1 MRKQVILSLFLL
13 TILMGQAVAI
23 PLIIPL
29 AVGAIGGGIVGY
41 ILGNEFNLHFLE
53 PNVNPDGDAMVIY
66 TTTKTA
72 LLTNARDYEFI
83 ITTYKNLAEYVK
95 YYALARAKAVYAIE
109 VAKGLNNTD
118 DLSEVLT
125 NAMNKATDVAS
136 DTLDNATENLLCF
149 WDNYVNTLRWNLKNY
164 IESANTLN
172 KDPGLNPDDLYQ
184 DCISLD
190 SIPYNGNLDVSY
202 TVIYND
208 YQGKDVPAIYLEGK
222 KLYDVNDIV
231 SILDIM
237 AENREFVI
245 NNLVTY
251 FEEVNNKVLSGEI
264 NISELANEVI
274 DPYALLTMAQ
284 NDSTNS
290 LVWAQY
296 SLALMGLQTNTTA
309 PVTVKVGNETYEGY
323 IFASYPTN
331 FEVGHN
337 YTVPD
342 DQAVFILTSD
352 GKLVT
357 LQPGDSF
364 ELVRA
369 VDEKTGKE
377 LDNINMTS
385 FTPASFNAS
394 AYDEEL
400 GKLIE
405 LQKEI
410 LDKLTTTGGG
420 SDWAD
425 KINDFWN
432 GLDWQVKAFIVGGGI
447 LVAIILIGRS
457 FGRGGVSVI
466 RVEEPRK

>member
-23 PLIIPL
+23 PIIVPIL
-29 AVGAIGGGIVGY
+29 AGVAGGTALGY
-41 ILGNEFNLHFLE
+41 IIGNYVHIPWLQTQETGDTNIDY
-53 PNVNPDGDAMVIY
+53 VNY
-66 TTTKTA
+66 KTV
-72 LLTNARDYEFI
+72 LINNAKTHERFM
-83 ITTYKNLAEYVK
+83 TTYKNLAEYVK

-109 VAKGLNNTD
+109 VAKGLNNSTD
-118 DLSEVLT
+118 PNSVLNDVLT
-125 NAMNKATDVAS
+125 NAMYTATDTALE
-136 DTLDNATENLLCF
+136 TIDNATRNIVEYWN
-149 WDNYVNTLRWNLKNY
+149 DYVGELGPDLASY
-164 IESANTLN
+164 IGLAEDLG
-172 KDPGLNPDDLYQ
+172 KDPG
-184 DCISLD
+184 ISPQGDNIGTYKYNNEEVGTDYYVLVIDGNEVDTVYLD
-190 SIPYNGNLDVSY
+190 GL
-202 TVIYND
+202 
-208 YQGKDVPAIYLEGK
+208 
-222 KLYDVNDIV
+222 KLYDRSEFEDIIQTLKE
-231 SILDIM
+231 SRD
-237 AENREFVI
+237 FVED
-245 NNLVTY
+245 NLITY
-251 FEEVNNKVLSGEI
+251 FEDVNQKVLDGEI

-284 NDSTNS
+284 NNSTNS

-296 SLALMGLQTNTTA
+296 SLALMGLQTNITA
-309 PVTVKVGNETYEGY
+309 PITVKVGNETYEGY

-369 VDEKTGKE
+369 IDEKTGKE

-400 GKLIE
+400 RKLIE

-447 LVAIILIGRS
+447 LVAVILIGRS